1 MDIWALF
8 CMPCLCLHESCHM
21 MIHFENPFNKIF
33 RATNPYIYRS
43 HDFTSGQ
50 GYEIFCWFYSE
61 SLEWFDRQAG
71 IKWAPFETLSEVWM
85 NHWLPVIIWTSGY
98 SNLILKP
105 LKVVMK
111 IIDEN
116 GNDIIGTPN
125 LKRGEEYQIQIDFA
139 ETIVDSYEEK
149 MTHTP
154 DSSMLYH
161 FCAVWRQR
169 RQ

>member
-1 MDIWALF
+1 
-8 CMPCLCLHESCHM
+8 
-21 MIHFENPFNKIF
+21 
-33 RATNPYIYRS
+33 
-43 HDFTSGQ
+43 
-50 GYEIFCWFYSE
+50 
-61 SLEWFDRQAG
+61 
-71 IKWAPFETLSEVWM
+71 
-85 NHWLPVIIWTSGY
+85 
-98 SNLILKP
+98 
-105 LKVVMK
+105 MK

-161 FCAVWRQR
+161 FCVV
-169 RQ
+169 